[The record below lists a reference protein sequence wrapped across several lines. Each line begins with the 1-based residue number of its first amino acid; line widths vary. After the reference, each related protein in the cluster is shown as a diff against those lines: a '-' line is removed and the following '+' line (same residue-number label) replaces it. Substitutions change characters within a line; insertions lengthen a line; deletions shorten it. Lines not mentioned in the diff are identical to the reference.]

1 MSDEAPL
8 SAPWRVAGLALLA
21 LLTLGVAFLWWR
33 WGLVVAL
40 EAAISYCF

>member
-1 MSDEAPL
+1 MSAV
-8 SAPWRVAGLALLA
+8 SPWAVAGWLGFALA
-21 LLTLGVAFLWWR
+21 TLGVMYLWWR